1 MVPRCC
7 PIGPCRRKYDLSRA
21 GVGSVPG
28 RPVGCRGDP
37 AGLPSF
43 AGIAGWLAAAVPAA
57 LSSCTF
63 SRSSDA
69 PGSRNCRCKTPTR
82 SPASGKSTAV
92 TPLLWPSHPSRA
104 WTTALWLC
112 PLNGAAMKKT
122 PIVSAI
128 GVSLSNYGPAL
139 PEPRQ
144 TAAAKKTSSLA
155 NGAHPKN
162 HGASEADP
170 DTGFHG
176 AAAAGLDVDRSGQN
190 SVSSVGFR
198 EPLGRVHAPAGYAR
212 TKR

>member
-1 MVPRCC
+1 MACSLPFSSMVPRCC

-57 LSSCTF
+57 LSYGSCP
-63 SRSSDA
+63 RSSDA

-128 GVSLSNYGPAL
+128 GVSLSNFGPAL

-144 TAAAKKTSSLA
+144 TVATKRTSSLA
-155 NGAHPKN
+155 SGTHLRNRRFQCGPMLSRSSSRQHALRYELRIGNGCRN
-162 HGASEADP
+162 RRD
-170 DTGFHG
+170 
-176 AAAAGLDVDRSGQN
+176 
-190 SVSSVGFR
+190 
-198 EPLGRVHAPAGYAR
+198 
-212 TKR
+212 